1 MSSRAAPSTRLPTRE
16 LSRRELLQRAAYL
29 TAATYALSL
38 TPAEKALALLDAA
51 SEVNPLVRET
61 YLGLAAYVFPGN
73 DPYSVKQGV
82 TADGPG
88 GVDSR
93 AMPAFLDALDKYIP
107 ASALTHEG
115 LPLGPAAA
123 SVLNGFALQVDP
135 GSAAGPFPAPFANLA
150 LESKSEVF
158 RQLEAEAV
166 FSSAIPEI
174 NFLAGVI
181 ITFAAEMFYSEAG
194 HFDWRTRKFE
204 GEPVGWKLSGY
215 GGPSNGHAELRGYYQ
230 GVRAF
235 RRESDVAKLFLDG
248 ACCLKKPKKGVH
260 GRPRGRCKKRAKG
273 KR

>member
-1 MSSRAAPSTRLPTRE
+1 MSPGDTLRADAMTGE
-16 LSRRELLQRAAYL
+16 LSRRELLQRAAFL

-38 TPAEKALALLDAA
+38 APAEKALALLDAA
-51 SEVNPLVRET
+51 SEVNPLVQET

-73 DPYSVKQGV
+73 DAYSVKQGV

-88 GVDSR
+88 GVDTR
-93 AMPAFLDALDKYIP
+93 AMPAFLDALDKYLP

-123 SVLNGFALQVDP
+123 AVLNGFALQVDP
-135 GSAAGPFPAPFANLA
+135 GSAGGPFPAPFANLT
-150 LESKSEVF
+150 LQNKNEVF
-158 RQLEAEAV
+158 RQLEAEAT
-166 FSSAIPEI
+166 FSEAIPEI

-194 HFDWRTRKFE
+194 HFDRRTRRFE

-215 GGPSNGHAELRGYYQ
+215 GGPSDGHAELRGYYQ

-235 RRESDVAKLFLDG
+235 RRESDVGKLFPDG

-260 GRPRGRCKKRAKG
+260 GRPRGRCKKKAKG